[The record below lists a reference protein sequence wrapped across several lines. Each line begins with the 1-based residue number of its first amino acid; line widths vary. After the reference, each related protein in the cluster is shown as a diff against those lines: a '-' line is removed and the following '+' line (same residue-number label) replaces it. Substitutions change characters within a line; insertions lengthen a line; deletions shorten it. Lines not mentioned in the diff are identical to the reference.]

1 MTARI
6 MDIAAARQRKV
17 DDEPLAFLP
26 GVAPFDRS
34 NPAHV
39 RAWNTLHQLGW
50 SEQRFQERER
60 RELDAERPGND

>member
-1 MTARI
+1 MTAPI
-6 MDIAAARQRKV
+6 ADLAAARLRKT
-17 DDEPLAFLP
+17 EAEALAFLP

-60 RELDAERPGND
+60 RESETERPGND

>member
-6 MDIAAARQRKV
+6 ADIAAARQRKV
-17 DDEPLAFLP
+17 ASEPLAFLP

-60 RELDAERPGND
+60 RELDAEGPDNG

>member
-6 MDIAAARQRKV
+6 LDISAARLRKG
-17 DDEPLAFLP
+17 DDQSLAFLP

-39 RAWNTLHQLGW
+39 RAWNALHQLGW
-50 SEQRFQERER
+50 AEQRVQERER
-60 RELDAERPGND
+60 RKPDAECSGNG